1 MQTKLRNLEDE
12 ASSFES
18 YVVQSR
24 VFPSLRSKKRLKSSE
39 RGAKVREHVMVLLL
53 LDNIYIYMI
62 YDTKNINIEVY
73 MMYFNSKL

>member
-1 MQTKLRNLEDE
+1 MTSSLKDMYMCMSRKVKNMQMQTKLRNLEDE

-18 YVVQSR
+18 YVVQSRVR

-53 LDNIYIYMI
+53 LDNI
-62 YDTKNINIEVY
+62 
-73 MMYFNSKL
+73 

>member
-1 MQTKLRNLEDE
+1 MCMSRKVKNVQTQTKLRNLEDE

-18 YVVQSR
+18 YEASSRVR

-53 LDNIYIYMI
+53 LDNI
-62 YDTKNINIEVY
+62 
-73 MMYFNSKL
+73 